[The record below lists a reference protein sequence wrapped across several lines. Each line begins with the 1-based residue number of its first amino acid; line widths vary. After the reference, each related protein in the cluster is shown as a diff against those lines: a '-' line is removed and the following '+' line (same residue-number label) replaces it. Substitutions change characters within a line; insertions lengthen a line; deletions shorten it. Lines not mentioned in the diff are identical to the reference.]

1 MLTYS
6 AGFSTKMLM
15 AKLAQMGN
23 FCLAK
28 SDAMWPMA
36 QMATSSASLEY
47 VIVIIT
53 NIQVIVIDGTKH
65 NVIVIESNVIVS

>member
-1 MLTYS
+1 
-6 AGFSTKMLM
+6 M

-53 NIQVIVIDGTKH
+53 NIEVIVIDGTKH